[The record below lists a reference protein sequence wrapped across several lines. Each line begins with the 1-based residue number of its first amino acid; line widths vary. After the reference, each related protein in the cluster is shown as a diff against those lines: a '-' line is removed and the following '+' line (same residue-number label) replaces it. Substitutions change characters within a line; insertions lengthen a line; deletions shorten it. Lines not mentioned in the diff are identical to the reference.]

1 MVLSFGHVLL
11 LWAGFA
17 LALSQ
22 WFPEGFSFTGYKP
35 RKRRKYMNKKI
46 SIVIIMIVVCLSML
60 LIALGTFAAR
70 PAQRNDFEIIAHRGV
85 HQDYASSSKGIR
97 WNNSYLTECTA
108 SRIYRPTHDYL
119 ENTVESIQAAFDYG
133 ATMVEIDIRPTR
145 DNQLVVF
152 HDWML
157 ECRTNGRG
165 NVKDHTVDYLK
176 TLDIGY
182 GYTCDGKTYPFR
194 GKVVG
199 KIRTL
204 TEIVRAFP
212 EKKFLLDNKNGNDL
226 KTAQLIADTLS
237 RFPKKQQK
245 LLYLWCEDGA
255 FDYIHRRLPLITR
268 LILPRNQQK
277 IFYKSYLLRL
287 GFGHIPERYKHQGI
301 GLPTHYTKYIW
312 GWPNRFLG
320 KVYDADMRFYLY
332 LNTVE
337 EARHYSDLPLNGI
350 VTDHIEVL
358 GNIFK

>member
-1 MVLSFGHVLL
+1 M
-11 LWAGFA
+11 
-17 LALSQ
+17 
-22 WFPEGFSFTGYKP
+22 Y
-35 RKRRKYMNKKI
+35 KKI
-46 SIVIIMIVVCLSML
+46 CIAIAVIVACLSML
-60 LIALGTFAAR
+60 FIASGLFA
-70 PAQRNDFEIIAHRGV
+70 PKPVKRNDFEIIAHRGV
-85 HQDYASSSKGIR
+85 HQDYTSSSKGIR
-97 WNNSYLTECTA
+97 RDKSYLTECTA
-108 SRIYRPTHDYL
+108 TRIYKPTHDYL

-133 ATMVEIDIRPTR
+133 ATMVEIDIRPTQ

-182 GYTCDGKTYPFR
+182 GYTYDGTTYPFR
-194 GKVVG
+194 GKGIG

-204 TEIVRAFP
+204 TEIVKAFP
-212 EKKFLLDNKNGNDL
+212 GKKLLLDNKNGNDL
-226 KTAQLIADTLS
+226 KTAQLIVDTLS
-237 RFPKKQQK
+237 RFSKAQRES
-245 LLYLWCEDGA
+245 LYLWCEDRA
-255 FDYIHRRLPLITR
+255 YDYIHHRLPLITR

-277 IFYKSYLLRL
+277 LFFKSYLLRL
-287 GFGHIPERYKHQGI
+287 GFGRIPGRYKHQGI

-332 LNTVE
+332 LNTVD
-337 EARHYSDLPLNGI
+337 EAEKYSNLPLNGI

-358 GNIFK
+358 GNIYK